1 MVPLNLKSVL
11 SYLGSTIDTDL
22 LRRKMAVFPDFLI
35 VGAPKCAT
43 TSLAHYLGEHEK
55 IFIPTEEEPHF
66 YTYVAEERP
75 HWGVGDVEDYVRLFE
90 DADSEQ
96 LYGEKS
102 TWYLY
107 SSTAAEQIQKYAPDT
122 KCIALL
128 RQPVDRAYSHWSFRV
143 QNDWETLGF
152 REAIAAEQERIE
164 NGAFW
169 GTHYMHAGRYHEQL
183 LRFYDRLGPEQVLVL
198 WFEDLA
204 RDSDAVVREALSFLG
219 VDPVKGAGSTEET
232 HNTTA
237 FPKSKVLNRLRR
249 SALVQGAAH
258 ALPDSVRSFC
268 RDAYRWINMTER
280 PSLDPDYRARL
291 TSRIWPDVERLQRLL
306 DVDLSHWGEPTTH

>member
-1 MVPLNLKSVL
+1 M
-11 SYLGSTIDTDL
+11 
-22 LRRKMAVFPDFLI
+22 M
-35 VGAPKCAT
+35 
-43 TSLAHYLGEHEK
+43 HYLGEHPE
-55 IFIPTEEEPHF
+55 IYMPTGEPHF
-66 YTYVAEERP
+66 FTYVAEERP
-75 HWGVGDVEDYVRLFE
+75 HWGVGSIEDYVRLFE

-152 REAIAAEQERIE
+152 REAVAAEQERIE
-164 NGAFW
+164 RGAFW
-169 GTHYMHAGRYHEQL
+169 GTHYVHAGRYHEQL
-183 LRFYDRLGPEQVLVL
+183 LRFYDRLGSEQVLVL

-219 VDPVKGAGSTEET
+219 LAPNDSSGTDEA
-232 HNTTA
+232 HNTTSL
-237 FPKSKVLNRLRR
+237 PRSQMLNRLRR
-249 SALVQGAAH
+249 SPLIRRVAH
-258 ALPDSVRSFC
+258 AFPDTIRMLC
-268 RDAYRWINMTER
+268 RKVYQRLNMAER
-280 PSLDPDYRARL
+280 PSLDPNVRAELTARL
-291 TSRIWPDVERLQRLL
+291 APDIKRLQRLL
-306 DVDLSHWGEPTTH
+306 DEDLSHWTE

>member
-1 MVPLNLKSVL
+1 
-11 SYLGSTIDTDL
+11 
-22 LRRKMAVFPDFLI
+22 MARFPDFLI
-35 VGAPKCAT
+35 IGAPKCGT
-43 TSLAHYLGEHEK
+43 TSMMHYLDEHPE
-55 IFIPTEEEPHF
+55 IYMPTGEPHF
-66 YTYVAEERP
+66 FTYVAEERP

-164 NGAFW
+164 RGAFW
-169 GTHYMHAGRYHEQL
+169 GTHYVHAGCYHEQL
-183 LRFYDRLGPEQVLVL
+183 LRFYDRLGPEQVLIL

-219 VDPVKGAGSTEET
+219 LAPNDSSSTDEA
-232 HNTTA
+232 HNTTSL
-237 FPKSKVLNRLRR
+237 PRSQMLNRLRR
-249 SALVQGAAH
+249 SPLIRRVAH
-258 ALPDSVRSFC
+258 AFPDTIRVLC
-268 RDAYRWINMTER
+268 RKVYQRLNMAER
-280 PSLDPDYRARL
+280 PSLDPNVRAELTDRL
-291 TSRIWPDVERLQRLL
+291 APDIKRLQRLL
-306 DVDLSHWGEPTTH
+306 DEDLSHWIE

>member
-1 MVPLNLKSVL
+1 
-11 SYLGSTIDTDL
+11 
-22 LRRKMAVFPDFLI
+22 MAVFPDFLI

-55 IFIPTEEEPHF
+55 IFIPTEGEPHF

-75 HWGVGDVEDYVRLFE
+75 HWGVGSVEDYVRLFE

-128 RQPVDRAYSHWSFRV
+128 RQPVDRAYSHWSFRI

-204 RDSDAVVREALSFLG
+204 RDSAAVVREALSFLG
-219 VDPVKGAGSTEET
+219 LAPNDSSGTDEA
-232 HNTTA
+232 HNTTTL
-237 FPKSKVLNRLRR
+237 PRSQMLNRLRR
-249 SALVQGAAH
+249 SPLIRRVAH
-258 ALPDSVRSFC
+258 AFPDTIRVLC
-268 RDAYRWINMTER
+268 RKVYQRLNMAER
-280 PSLDPDYRARL
+280 PSLDPNVRAELTARL
-291 TSRIWPDVERLQRLL
+291 APDIKRLQRLL
-306 DVDLSHWGEPTTH
+306 DEDLSHWIE